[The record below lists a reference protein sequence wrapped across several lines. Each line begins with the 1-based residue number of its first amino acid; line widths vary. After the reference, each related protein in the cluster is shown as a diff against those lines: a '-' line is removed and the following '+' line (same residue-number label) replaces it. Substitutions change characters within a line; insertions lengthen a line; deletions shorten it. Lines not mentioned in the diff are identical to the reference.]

1 MQEVP
6 IKLYRTPDRLTVA
19 APMPGLLPE
28 DITIEVTP
36 NNHLVLHG
44 ALRGIPADVQVF
56 RRLEQPNGRSRRKQ
70 PRVVEEQREMLVD
83 EWTVG
88 SYQREIQLP
97 MPVDATLATATYGNG
112 VLVVALPLA
121 KRTLPARVNLERVGI
136 SRGERVGSVGHPVE
150 PRSTAEHVHAAHH
163 S

>member
-28 DITIEVTP
+28 DITIEVTAD
-36 NNHLVLHG
+36 NHLVLHG
-44 ALRGIPADVQVF
+44 ALRGVPVDLQVF
-56 RRLEQPNGRSRRKQ
+56 RRLEPNGRSRRKR
-70 PRVVEEQREMLVD
+70 PKVVEEQREMLVD

-88 SYQREIQLP
+88 SYQREIELP
-97 MPVDATLATATYGNG
+97 MAVDGTLATATYGNG

-121 KRTLPARVNLERVGI
+121 KRTVPARVNLERVGI
-136 SRGERVGSVGHPVE
+136 GRGERVGSAGHPVE
-150 PRSTAEHVHAAHH
+150 PRATEEHVHAAHH
-163 S
+163 T

>member
-28 DITIEVTP
+28 DITIEVTA
-36 NNHLVLHG
+36 NHHLVLHG
-44 ALRGIPADVQVF
+44 ALRGVPADVQVF
-56 RRLEQPNGRSRRKQ
+56 RRLERPHGRSRRKQ
-70 PRVVEEQREMLVD
+70 PKVVEEQREMLVD

-88 SYQREIQLP
+88 SYQREIELP
-97 MPVDATLATATYGNG
+97 MPVDGTLATATYGNG

-121 KRTLPARVNLERVGI
+121 KRTSPARVNLERVGM

>member
-28 DITIEVTP
+28 DITIEVTAD
-36 NNHLVLHG
+36 NHLVLHG
-44 ALRGIPADVQVF
+44 ALRGVPADVQVF
-56 RRLEQPNGRSRRKQ
+56 RRLERPLGRSRRKR
-70 PRVVEEQREMLVD
+70 PKVVEEQREMLVD

-88 SYQREIQLP
+88 SYGRDIQLP
-97 MPVDATLATATYGNG
+97 VAVDGALATASYGNG

-121 KRTLPARVNLERVGI
+121 KHTVPARVTLERVGVG
-136 SRGERVGSVGHPVE
+136 RGERVGSVGHPVE
-150 PRSTAEHVHAAHH
+150 PRSTEEHVHAAHH
-163 S
+163 A

>member
-1 MQEVP
+1 
-6 IKLYRTPDRLTVA
+6 
-19 APMPGLLPE
+19 MPGLMPE
-28 DITIEVTP
+28 DITIEVKAD
-36 NNHLVLHG
+36 NHLVLHG
-44 ALRGIPADVQVF
+44 ALRGVPADVQVF

-97 MPVDATLATATYGNG
+97 MAVDGTLATATYGNG

-136 SRGERVGSVGHPVE
+136 SRGERVGSVGHPIQ
-150 PRSTAEHVHAAHH
+150 PRSTAEHVQAAHH
-163 S
+163 L

>member
-36 NNHLVLHG
+36 NNQLVLHG

-56 RRLEQPNGRSRRKQ
+56 RRLEQPSGRSRRKR
-70 PRVVEEQREMLVD
+70 PKVVEEQREMLLD

-88 SYQREIQLP
+88 SYQRGIELP

-121 KRTLPARVNLERVGI
+121 KRTIPARVNLERVGI

-150 PRSTAEHVHAAHH
+150 PRSTDEHVHAAHH